1 MRLVVTMMCV
11 GLAGCAGSQFHARMM
26 EQEGVVS
33 VMPANSPD
41 ADFTVSIRNQQD
53 FGFHPDIKENRDRIA
68 LDYLRSQCPAGRVV
82 GESMVNTGQF
92 LTGAPARTYFV
103 RVKC

>member
-1 MRLVVTMMCV
+1 MRAVVV
-11 GLAGCAGSQFHARMM
+11 LAALALGGCAGSQFHTRMM

-33 VMPANSPD
+33 VAPAGTPD

-53 FGFHPDIKENRDRIA
+53 FGFHPDVKENRDRIA

-82 GESMVNTGQF
+82 GESVVQTGQF